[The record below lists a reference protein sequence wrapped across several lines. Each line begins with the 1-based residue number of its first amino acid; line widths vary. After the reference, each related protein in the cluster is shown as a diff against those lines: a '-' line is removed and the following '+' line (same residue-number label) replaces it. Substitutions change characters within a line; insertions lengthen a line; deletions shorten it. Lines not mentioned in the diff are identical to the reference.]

1 MEIGAQRTINK
12 AGLVAG
18 FAAPLCEPGDGSC
31 ESPSASEPR
40 LVLVQLS
47 DEDNS
52 APRISLF
59 REPAARHRRS
69 KLPCD
74 DPLPRE
80 SSRSSVP
87 VVDAL
92 LGGRGPRPAADCRGG
107 KNQRREERDADTH
120 SHMTHLH
127 SNDGLLASSIG
138 SGRWMGRQK
147 ATRPGARGL
156 PGRLGVSFAAESD
169 IWGLT
174 AVGAPVVYRASARL
188 PISTHMSAMAMSP
201 TPSAS
206 GLCAYVID
214 YAVHGG
220 DFCRMWLEQRAGL
233 DGGYQC

>member
-1 MEIGAQRTINK
+1 MEIGPQRTINK

-31 ESPSASEPR
+31 ESPSASEPG

-47 DEDNS
+47 DEDDS
-52 APRISLF
+52 AARISLF

-107 KNQRREERDADTH
+107 KHQRRDERDADTR

-127 SNDGLLASSIG
+127 SNDGPLASSIG
-138 SGRWMGRQK
+138 SGRWMGDKRPRAPALSVYARRCTWSLPADRDGLGRRRSRSRARVLANVPRARRYSGAGRERLALK
-147 ATRPGARGL
+147 PDAIATP
-156 PGRLGVSFAAESD
+156 
-169 IWGLT
+169 
-174 AVGAPVVYRASARL
+174 ASAA
-188 PISTHMSAMAMSP
+188 ITNWIA
-201 TPSAS
+201 AS
-206 GLCAYVID
+206 SN
-214 YAVHGG
+214 
-220 DFCRMWLEQRAGL
+220 Q
-233 DGGYQC
+233 